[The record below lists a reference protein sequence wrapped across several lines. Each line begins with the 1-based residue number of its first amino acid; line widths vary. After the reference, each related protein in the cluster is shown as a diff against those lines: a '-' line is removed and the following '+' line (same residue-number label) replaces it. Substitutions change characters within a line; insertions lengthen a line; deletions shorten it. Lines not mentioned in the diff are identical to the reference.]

1 MLFLHYIYIWYFR
14 QLRLLISL
22 CISWIFEWTI
32 YTTQKTKFSIKNFCS
47 KSDHM
52 HCSLRIW
59 SHLLEKSLIGNFLFC
74 AVIIVASIQTMS
86 KVYEWTGCLFSQ
98 ASKYHFFYLPYIN
111 FRRQTMFF
119 LPHELSNRNNSQHQR
134 TMLIQINCPDS
145 IGTRNA
151 FNWIKDKHLKFLN
164 YLGN

>member
-22 CISWIFEWTI
+22 SISWMFEWTI

-98 ASKYHFFYLPYIN
+98 ASKYHFFIYHTST
-111 FRRQTMFF
+111 FEGKQCSFF
-119 LPHELSNRNNSQHQR
+119 HTSLVIETTASTKEQ
-134 TMLIQINCPDS
+134 C
-145 IGTRNA
+145 
-151 FNWIKDKHLKFLN
+151 
-164 YLGN
+164 